1 MIITANEYKD
11 MGFDATDD
19 ALLEKCIKRAEFVLN
34 GISGGRAATIAL
46 GSTPAADYV
55 KQAAAFQTYAIYRE
69 ETALLAESSESSEQ
83 SGSSTKT
90 DERVTIGDFTYSTG
104 TSSSS
109 SSGSVSKSSSE
120 LGIEPL
126 SINQTVAK
134 LLRAAGCFYGAAEVK
149 E

>member
-1 MIITANEYKD
+1 MIITANEYKE

-69 ETALLAESSESSEQ
+69 ETALLAEASESSEQ
-83 SGSSTKT
+83 SGSSSKP
-90 DERVTIGDFTYSTG
+90 DERVTSGDLTYSTG
-104 TSSSS
+104 TSSFTTAT
-109 SSGSVSKSSSE
+109 GS
-120 LGIEPL
+120 
-126 SINQTVAK
+126 
-134 LLRAAGCFYGAAEVK
+134 
-149 E
+149 

>member
-46 GSTPAADYV
+46 GSTPAADYI

-126 SINQTVAK
+126 DINQTVAK

>member
-1 MIITANEYKD
+1 MIITANEYKE
-11 MGFDATDD
+11 MGFDATDE

-34 GISGGRAATIAL
+34 GISGGRASAIAL
-46 GSTPAADYV
+46 GATPAADFV
-55 KQAAAFQTYAIYRE
+55 KQAAAFQTCAIYRE
-69 ETALLAESSESSEQ
+69 ETALLAESSEQ
-83 SGSSTKT
+83 SGSSSKT

-109 SSGSVSKSSSE
+109 SSGSSSKSSSTAS
-120 LGIEPL
+120 EPL
-126 SINQTVAK
+126 DINQTVAK

>member
-1 MIITANEYKD
+1 MIITANEYKE
-11 MGFDATDD
+11 MGFDATDE

-34 GISGGRAATIAL
+34 GISGGRASAIAL
-46 GSTPAADYV
+46 GTTPAADFV

-69 ETALLAESSESSEQ
+69 ETALLAESSEQ
-83 SGSSTKT
+83 SGSSSKT

-109 SSGSVSKSSSE
+109 SSGSTSKSSSTAS
-120 LGIEPL
+120 EPL
-126 SINQTVAK
+126 DINQTVAK

>member
-1 MIITANEYKD
+1 MIITANEYKE

-34 GISGGRAATIAL
+34 GISGGRASAIAL
-46 GSTPAADYV
+46 GTTPAADFV

-69 ETALLAESSESSEQ
+69 ETALLAESSEQ
-83 SGSSTKT
+83 GGSSTKR

-109 SSGSVSKSSSE
+109 SSGSTSKSSSKAS
-120 LGIEPL
+120 EPL
-126 SINQTVAK
+126 DINQTVAK

>member
-1 MIITANEYKD
+1 MIITANEYKE
-11 MGFDATDD
+11 MGFDATDE

-34 GISGGRAATIAL
+34 GISGGRASAIAL
-46 GSTPAADYV
+46 GATTAADFV
-55 KQAAAFQTYAIYRE
+55 KQAAAFQTCAIYRE
-69 ETALLAESSESSEQ
+69 ETALLAESSEQ
-83 SGSSTKT
+83 SGSSSKT

-109 SSGSVSKSSSE
+109 SSGSSSKSSSTAS
-120 LGIEPL
+120 EPL
-126 SINQTVAK
+126 DINQTVAK